1 MPSLKDIRLRIKSVQ
16 TTQQTTKAMK
26 MVAASKLRRAQD
38 LILAL
43 RPYARKQQELLQHI
57 VQGAELTV
65 DSPYLE
71 VRAVKRRLIV
81 LITSNRG
88 LCGGFNSGIYKHLV
102 AEAHEQFGGLESPVN
117 LYAGVGRKGYESL
130 SKLGLPLWV
139 NENIDL
145 FAGLSFTRVQE
156 TAQQIMQGFVEGQW
170 DEVWLYYNQFKNV
183 ATQVRTGERLLPVRF
198 DAPQGDEAAAIDYI
212 FEPDQAGI
220 VTQLIPQILQV
231 QFYRAILE
239 SNASEHG
246 ARMVAMDNATENASD
261 LIRELRLS
269 YNKARQAAITK
280 EILEIVS
287 GANALSG

>member
-38 LILAL
+38 MILAL

-65 DSPYLE
+65 ESPYLE
-71 VRAVKRRLIV
+71 VRPVRRRLIV

-88 LCGGFNSGIYKHLV
+88 LCGGFNSGIYKHLQV
-102 AEAHEQFGGLESPVN
+102 EAQDRFGGLESPAN
-117 LYAGVGRKGYESL
+117 LYAAVGRKGYETL
-130 SKLGLPLWV
+130 SKLRLPLWV
-139 NENIDL
+139 DENIDL
-145 FAGLSFTRVQE
+145 FSGLSFARVQE
-156 TAQQIMQGFVEGQW
+156 TAQQIMRGFVAGQW

-198 DAPQGDEAAAIDYI
+198 ETPPGDGGLAIDYI
-212 FEPDQAGI
+212 FEPNQAGI
-220 VTQLIPQILQV
+220 VTQLMPQILQV

-246 ARMVAMDNATENASD
+246 ARMVAMDNATENASE

-280 EILEIVS
+280 EILEIVA
-287 GANALSG
+287 GANALAG

>member
-43 RPYARKQQELLQHI
+43 RPYARKQQELLRHI

-71 VRAVKRRLIV
+71 VRPVKRRLIV

-88 LCGGFNSGIYKHLV
+88 LCGGFNSGIFKHLV
-102 AEAHEQFGGLESPVN
+102 TEANEQFGGLESSVN

-130 SKLGLPLWV
+130 SKMGLPLWV

-145 FAGLSFTRVQE
+145 FASLSFARVQE

-198 DAPQGDEAAAIDYI
+198 DAPHGDEATAIDYI

-246 ARMVAMDNATENASD
+246 ARMVAMDNATENASE

-280 EILEIVS
+280 EILEIVA